1 MSSPLLGIICTAQ
14 TDTPSSD
21 AARDEWSAE
30 RWSLQCQ
37 VHIRS
42 FSGVVCIQYRG
53 LLGLSRTQVCVKDAI
68 ASLQKRH
75 VHAVRAGVLEME
87 VAGVVSR
94 HPNNYTANGRGIAH
108 SDDYDDQGDKDD
120 GLRTLM

>member
-1 MSSPLLGIICTAQ
+1 MHGSN
-14 TDTPSSD
+14 TPSSD

-75 VHAVRAGVLEME
+75 VHAVRAGVLLTVTITTTKVTKTMDSE
-87 VAGVVSR
+87 
-94 HPNNYTANGRGIAH
+94 H
-108 SDDYDDQGDKDD
+108 
-120 GLRTLM
+120 